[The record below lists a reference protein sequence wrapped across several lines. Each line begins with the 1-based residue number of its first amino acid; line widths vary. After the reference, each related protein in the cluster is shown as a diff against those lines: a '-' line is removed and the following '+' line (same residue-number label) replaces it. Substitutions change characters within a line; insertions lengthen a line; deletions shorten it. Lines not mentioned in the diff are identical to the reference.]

1 MIKHEINIVFSNRI
15 NRLVLLF
22 LLVIAVVL
30 SIFAVWSVSY
40 VDKDGNTHNGLFAAR
55 QLTEAK
61 AEYAGK
67 LNSDIFE
74 DIVNTDKRIKNEY
87 GNKIPENIY
96 ANNMQKY
103 TDIKDF
109 MVSTISYGGDI
120 DYTRFDALDSDM
132 ARNMYAIRDDN
143 IVHLINEYGTTEE
156 KIEFLKKQ
164 YSKLVTPFDYAP
176 ADSWITMG
184 LYATTYAI
192 ILIISIS
199 FITSGIFSE
208 DFKLKAESVFFST
221 KLGRSRGTKTKIV
234 TGLFMATI
242 IYWGAMLILS
252 IISFAFMGVS
262 GANSPIQIEYSYCMY
277 NYTFLERYFVIMLAG
292 YVGSLLSSVLTMLV
306 SAKTHSPLIS
316 LCVPMILFVV
326 SPFIGR
332 VLPFDGFFNI
342 TPDQLINVYNCIK
355 IPLLY
360 QFLGNVVMQIPMIIV
375 MYSIIVIITI
385 PFIYSTYSKCCQN

>member
-1 MIKHEINIVFSNRI
+1 MIRHEINIVFSNRI

-74 DIVNTDKRIKNEY
+74 DIVNTDKQIKCEY

-103 TDIKDF
+103 MDIKDF

-120 DYTRFDALDSDM
+120 DYTRFDTLDSDM

-143 IVHLINEYGTTEE
+143 IVHLIDEYGTTEE

-208 DFKLKAESVFFST
+208 DFKLKAESVFF
-221 KLGRSRGTKTKIV
+221 
-234 TGLFMATI
+234 
-242 IYWGAMLILS
+242 
-252 IISFAFMGVS
+252 
-262 GANSPIQIEYSYCMY
+262 
-277 NYTFLERYFVIMLAG
+277 
-292 YVGSLLSSVLTMLV
+292 LV
-306 SAKTHSPLIS
+306 
-316 LCVPMILFVV
+316 
-326 SPFIGR
+326 
-332 VLPFDGFFNI
+332 
-342 TPDQLINVYNCIK
+342 
-355 IPLLY
+355 
-360 QFLGNVVMQIPMIIV
+360 
-375 MYSIIVIITI
+375 
-385 PFIYSTYSKCCQN
+385 QN